1 MYCIG
6 KFEKCDFYWLRCVID
21 ESLYDMEDVI
31 VIIFELVKVG
41 VKFYVDLI
49 IWELILKCFK
59 WWF

>member
-6 KFEKCDFYWLRCVID
+6 KFEKCYLYWLRCVND

-41 VKFYVDLI
+41 VKFYVD
-49 IWELILKCFK
+49 
-59 WWF
+59 